1 MVSIEV
7 QLFGLKLKFR
17 NFCGLLTTFVEAT
30 GKKQA
35 GGGAFLAPPP
45 HPEYIKKKVFP
56 RNIISEKIA
65 CRKTSPGK
73 LPNGAQPLWI
83 TATKVSP
90 TKNCT
95 HGKLISKPRNS
106 LRTLTLTS
114 SFGANYTQENCPRK
128 SAFTLS
134 LSSQKLTL

>member
-35 GGGAFLAPPP
+35 GGGAFLALPP

-56 RNIISEKIA
+56 RNIVSEKIA

-73 LPNGAQPLWI
+73 LSNGAQP
-83 TATKVSP
+83 P
-90 TKNCT
+90 MDNCNESIP
-95 HGKLISKPRNS
+95 HEKLYPWEIN
-106 LRTLTLTS
+106 
-114 SFGANYTQENCPRK
+114 F
-128 SAFTLS
+128 
-134 LSSQKLTL
+134 